1 MEISRLTFRPIGK
14 ALNLAIILFGIVI
27 PTSICCRAQSKIS
40 GTYVT
45 CGSNDGAMLQLTQAN
60 GGQITGVVSVVEIG
74 ILGNVKAD
82 TSSITGGTLDG
93 AQLTLTLHPGMFG
106 TNISGTRVGNT
117 IRLQSVDRDGRI
129 SSSIFTRGSIS
140 GFGTCADQLQQ
151 KSAIIKMNS
160 NLSLQTRQFS
170 QTAKDTEAWLQN
182 AQLHAS
188 RIPTAEDNYNQIQD
202 EMQKLVERE
211 RSTSDRGDRFQISL
225 DVNQKRIDG
234 DLFDIDVNQTWEWPI
249 EDRLKTIAQQLE
261 NCVTTCNQRDAEK
274 PGTEPT
280 IKDQWESGCRNILAE
295 QSNFQSIAQKVME
308 QRSELKT
315 YQVNAKS
322 LRETT
327 VKQAEKLAQ

>member
-1 MEISRLTFRPIGK
+1 
-14 ALNLAIILFGIVI
+14 
-27 PTSICCRAQSKIS
+27 
-40 GTYVT
+40 
-45 CGSNDGAMLQLTQAN
+45 MLQLTQAT
-60 GGQITGVVSVVEIG
+60 GGQITGVVSVVELDSSG
-74 ILGNVKAD
+74 SVKAD

-129 SSSIFTRGSIS
+129 SSSIFTRSSVS

-151 KSAIIKMNS
+151 KSTIIKMNS
-160 NLSLQTRQFS
+160 NLSSQIRQFS
-170 QTAKDTEAWLQN
+170 QTVHDAEAWIQN

-188 RIPTAEDNYNQIQD
+188 RIPTADGHYSQIQE

-211 RSTSDRGDRFQISL
+211 RSTLDRGDRFQISL

-249 EDRLKTIAQQLE
+249 ESQLKTITQQLAG
-261 NCVTTCNQRDAEK
+261 CATTCNLRDAEK

-280 IKDQWESGCRNILAE
+280 IKDQWESGCRNVLAVHA
-295 QSNFQSIAQKVME
+295 NFQSIAQKVME
-308 QRSELKT
+308 QRSELKA
-315 YQVNAKS
+315 YQAKAKT
-322 LRETT
+322 LREAT
-327 VKQAEKLAQ
+327 VTQAESLAK

>member
-1 MEISRLTFRPIGK
+1 MEIGRLTFRPIGE

-27 PTSICCRAQSKIS
+27 PTSIYCRAQSRIS

-45 CGSNDGAMLQLTQAN
+45 CEVNDGAMLQLTQAT

-117 IRLQSVDRDGRI
+117 IRLQSVDRDGSI
-129 SSSIFTRGSIS
+129 SSTIFTRGSVS
-140 GFGTCADQLQQ
+140 EFGTCADRLQQ

-160 NLSLQTRQFS
+160 NLSSQIRQFS
-170 QTAKDTEAWLQN
+170 QTAHDAEAWIQN

-188 RIPTAEDNYNQIQD
+188 RIPTAEGHYTQIQD
-202 EMQKLVERE
+202 EMQKLVDRE
-211 RSTSDRGDRFQISL
+211 RNTLDRGDRFQISL

-249 EDRLKTIAQQLE
+249 ESQLKTISKQLSD
-261 NCVTTCNQRDAEK
+261 CTTTCNLKDVEK

-280 IKDQWESGCRNILAE
+280 IKDQWESGCRNILLE

-308 QRSELKT
+308 QRSELKAD
-315 YQVNAKS
+315 QAKAKT
-322 LRETT
+322 LREAT
-327 VKQAEKLAQ
+327 VTQAESLAK